1 MSAGAGHRL
10 FALITHLIAVSALFG
25 APAANAAVGAGEP
38 RGVLIRVEGEDWGSA
53 EREEVEAVLYAVAD
67 QLVAAPAAVFDRPIV
82 VTHAPGS
89 PVTLYERGPSGEYQ
103 VRLSARDRR
112 WAQYAYQ
119 FGHELCHIMSNYAA
133 HDAGRVLRRN
143 QWFEEALCETA
154 ALYTLR
160 SLARSW
166 RDAAPYTSWEAY
178 APVLAGYADRLIA
191 EPHRHLPVG
200 LAPSRW
206 LAAHLDRLARDPY
219 RRKYNEVVATLL
231 LPLFEREPAAWASLH
246 ALNRDPRDAVV
257 GLARYLQNWKDN
269 AEPAHR
275 GFIAAIA
282 QRLEVHALNAAP
294 SDTPADAEPTTVTAR
309 PSPVQAGRAGPS
321 SW

>member
-1 MSAGAGHRL
+1 MSARAGHRL
-10 FALITHLIAVSALFG
+10 FVFLTHLIAFAALF
-25 APAANAAVGAGEP
+25 AAAAANAAAGVSEAL
-38 RGVLIRVEGEDWGSA
+38 GVVIRVEGEDWGSA
-53 EREEVEAVLYAVAD
+53 EREEVEAVLHAVAD
-67 QLVAAPAAVFDRPIV
+67 QLVTAPAAVFDHPIV

-89 PVTLYERGPSGEYQ
+89 PVTLYARGPSGEYQ

-133 HDAGRVLRRN
+133 HDAGRILRRN

-160 SLARSW
+160 SLARAWQAS
-166 RDAAPYTSWEAY
+166 APHASWEAY
-178 APVLAGYADRLIA
+178 APVLAAYADRLIA
-191 EPHRHLPVG
+191 EPHRHVPVG

-219 RRKYNEVVATLL
+219 RRQHNEVVATLL
-231 LPLFEREPAAWASLH
+231 LPLFEREPAGWASLH

-275 GFIAAIA
+275 GFLIALA
-282 QRLEVHALNAAP
+282 QRLEVHALNGAP
-294 SDTPADAEPTTVTAR
+294 SAAPADAEPTAVTAA
-309 PSPVQAGRAGPS
+309 PSPVQAGAAGPS
-321 SW
+321 S